1 MEGSGVSYEDLE
13 EVGTVEHGDDGT
25 ETVTVNPGSD
35 IEDYAPNFA
44 QQAEDLAEERI
55 EAGDG
60 RWVRDNLDYQHLA
73 ADMRLGGSMN
83 FVEKFDG
90 TGIHA
95 FRAG

>member
-35 IEDYAPNFA
+35 IEDYASNFA